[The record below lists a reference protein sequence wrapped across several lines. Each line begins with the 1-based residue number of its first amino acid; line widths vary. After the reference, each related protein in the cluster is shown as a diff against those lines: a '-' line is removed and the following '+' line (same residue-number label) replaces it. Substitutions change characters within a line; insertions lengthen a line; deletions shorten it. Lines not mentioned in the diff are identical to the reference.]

1 MMAAWYHPSL
11 STCAMSFPKRFIAKC
26 FPVFLVLTCCKHQF
40 IRNCHQHFSSP
51 WQQCLSKRPALSIS
65 LTRYSLGFLKGFFYM
80 IWDMNHTGMCG
91 YTIMSPTS
99 GTSHQWEEAQ
109 SQLANLETGGNKS
122 SLSNLSFQESTAVKW
137 HLQHLSTWKLLS
149 QFSK

>member
-1 MMAAWYHPSL
+1 MMAAWYHPFL
-11 STCAMSFPKRFIAKC
+11 STCATSFPKRFIAKC

-109 SQLANLETGGNKS
+109 SQLANLEI
-122 SLSNLSFQESTAVKW
+122 
-137 HLQHLSTWKLLS
+137 LQVEINHPFPTSAFRRAQLWNDT
-149 QFSK
+149 FSIYPHGSC